1 MERVQP
7 QKGVPL
13 QSPLRSPRRPG
24 KWPFETMEVGD
35 FFFSPRTR
43 NTLCAMASTRGAAL
57 GRKFKTCMIWA
68 RPLSGGLWL
77 PCAPETFGAVRGV
90 GVWRVE

>member
-13 QSPLRSPRRPG
+13 QSPRHGPRPG
-24 KWPFETMEVGD
+24 KWPFDTMEVGD

-43 NTLCAMASTRGAAL
+43 NTLCAMASTRGAVL
-57 GRKFKTCMIWA
+57 GRKFKTRMIWA
-68 RPLSGGLWL
+68 RPLFGGIWL
-77 PCAPETFGAVRGV
+77 PCVPETFGAVRGV
-90 GVWRVE
+90 GCWRTK